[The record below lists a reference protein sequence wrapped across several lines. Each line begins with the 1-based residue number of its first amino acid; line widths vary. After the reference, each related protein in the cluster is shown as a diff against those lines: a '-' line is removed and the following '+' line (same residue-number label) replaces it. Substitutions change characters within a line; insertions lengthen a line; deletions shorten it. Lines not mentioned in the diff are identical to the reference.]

1 MEPIEA
7 GAVRVGARGVVDKAA
22 AALICCM
29 LRMICS
35 KLLTGAGVLPAEH
48 MRQST
53 LSDVV
58 HHPKPRKSQKGRVT
72 LETALEDRK
81 VMWLWLRASDFAKL
95 S

>member
-1 MEPIEA
+1 
-7 GAVRVGARGVVDKAA
+7 VGAKGVVDKAA

-48 MRQST
+48 MSQST

-58 HHPKPRKSQKGRVT
+58 HHLKPRKPQKGRMA
-72 LETALEDRK
+72 LETTIEDRN
-81 VMWLWLRASDFAKL
+81 VMWLLLRASDPAKL

>member
-1 MEPIEA
+1 
-7 GAVRVGARGVVDKAA
+7 VGAKGVVDKAA

-58 HHPKPRKSQKGRVT
+58 HHPKPRK
-72 LETALEDRK
+72 
-81 VMWLWLRASDFAKL
+81 
-95 S
+95 